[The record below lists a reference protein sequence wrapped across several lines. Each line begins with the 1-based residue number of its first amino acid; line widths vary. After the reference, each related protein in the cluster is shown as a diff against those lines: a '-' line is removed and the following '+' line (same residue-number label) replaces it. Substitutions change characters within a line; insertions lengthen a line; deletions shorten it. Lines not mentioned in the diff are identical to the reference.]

1 MDKIGTVLIK
11 FSESEVRLL
20 INSLS
25 MTESIKVPAEVEWQK
40 PYRTIRKDLVDILEE
55 LQERKREKRIDV
67 KKEWREP
74 IKFEANPKKEY
85 INKITGKEGS

>member
-40 PYRTIRKDLVDILEE
+40 P
-55 LQERKREKRIDV
+55 
-67 KKEWREP
+67 
-74 IKFEANPKKEY
+74 
-85 INKITGKEGS
+85 